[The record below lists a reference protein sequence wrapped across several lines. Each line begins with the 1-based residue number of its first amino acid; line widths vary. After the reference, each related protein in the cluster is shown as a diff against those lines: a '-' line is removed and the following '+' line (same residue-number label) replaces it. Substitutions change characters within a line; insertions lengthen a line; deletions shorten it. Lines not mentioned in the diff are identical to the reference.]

1 MGGRVV
7 VRYSVLADGSVS
19 ELRAVDRMPAQL
31 LTERQG
37 LAAVTQRLT
46 EIGLADVQAARVHMA
61 LDDPHTAYEAIVR
74 ATDPRVTRLTAD
86 ELKVA
91 LQYRFALE
99 LPLGR
104 AVEALAT
111 YERLEALGL
120 DAST

>member
-1 MGGRVV
+1 M

-61 LDDPHTAYEAIVR
+61 LYDPHTAYEAIVR